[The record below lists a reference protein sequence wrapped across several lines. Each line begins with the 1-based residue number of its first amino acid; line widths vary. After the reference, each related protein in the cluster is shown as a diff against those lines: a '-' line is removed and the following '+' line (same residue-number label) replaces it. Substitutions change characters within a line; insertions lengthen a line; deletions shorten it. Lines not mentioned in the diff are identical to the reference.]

1 MGRRR
6 EPRKE
11 IQAQVRIF
19 GTDSS
24 GKVFSDKAVTVNV
37 SRNGAELSGVH
48 PTLNLD
54 EIIGLSYGTNRVH
67 FLVKWEG
74 EPGTAKEGHVGLLN
88 TSPEKP
94 LWDFPLPVPAPDT
107 HALQVA
113 DHRKYSR
120 FKCQNSVELH
130 TQEGASFWA
139 STSDLSVGGCFI
151 EMTIPLPKGTKLKIG
166 MWIGETKL
174 WAECEVAY
182 SSPGFGTGMKFS
194 RIAEPDLE
202 RIRQFLA
209 TLPREAAL

>member
-1 MGRRR
+1 
-6 EPRKE
+6 
-11 IQAQVRIF
+11 V
-19 GTDSS
+19 
-24 GKVFSDKAVTVNV
+24 
-37 SRNGAELSGVH
+37 
-48 PTLNLD
+48 
-54 EIIGLSYGTNRVH
+54 
-67 FLVKWEG
+67 G